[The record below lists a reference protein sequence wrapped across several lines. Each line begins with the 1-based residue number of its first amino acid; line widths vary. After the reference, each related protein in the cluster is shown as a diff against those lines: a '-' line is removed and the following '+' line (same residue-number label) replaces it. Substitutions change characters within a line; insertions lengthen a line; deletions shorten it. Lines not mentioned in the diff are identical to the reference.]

1 MKKIE
6 ILRKITSIAEL
17 AQLLG
22 YKTSSLSY
30 LLFKI
35 PDSQKYRHFE
45 IPKRS
50 GGTRLISAPH
60 PRLKKLQKK
69 VSNLLNDC
77 LKEIEAD
84 HSSPAHGFKPE
95 RSIFTNGASH
105 IGRRHVFNLDIEKF
119 FPSIHYGR
127 ISGYFEKSEHF
138 KLNPNIA
145 RALANIVCYQS
156 SLPQGAP
163 SSPVMSNLISRMM
176 DIQLAR
182 LAKINRLSYTR
193 YADDITFSTNL
204 KKFPSNVAE
213 SNGTHDWRV
222 GEKLNSIIK
231 ANGFS
236 VNPKK
241 TRMLYKSS
249 RQEVTG
255 LVVNDRVTIPVN
267 YRRWARAA
275 VSHLIKNGLYFELPE
290 KNFIGP
296 LQNTHAAGSLSRL
309 EGCLAHIY
317 SAHRFNRERQK
328 QKNKNLDKESNLHS
342 DEIVFQKFLYYTKFF
357 LTEKPKIICEG
368 ETDYIY
374 LEHAISALQKSY
386 PLLINENIPKGEK
399 NRFKINFANHTEVAG
414 RLLHLSGGTG
424 TLKNF
429 CSKYVERTR
438 QFLAG
443 KPSNPI
449 IVVVDADKSGIDVI
463 NYAKGIAKNQ
473 KINSTD
479 GDGYVFVRPNLFV
492 VKIPADGK
500 ESFSMENLF
509 PEHLLNSKI
518 GEKKLTLSNKKA
530 NNDEYG
536 KMYFAKNVV
545 PTAKEQDFI
554 KFKPLLEIF
563 NKIIKDFAA

>member
-290 KNFIGP
+290 KN
-296 LQNTHAAGSLSRL
+296 L
-309 EGCLAHIY
+309 
-317 SAHRFNRERQK
+317 
-328 QKNKNLDKESNLHS
+328 
-342 DEIVFQKFLYYTKFF
+342 
-357 LTEKPKIICEG
+357 
-368 ETDYIY
+368 
-374 LEHAISALQKSY
+374 
-386 PLLINENIPKGEK
+386 
-399 NRFKINFANHTEVAG
+399 
-414 RLLHLSGGTG
+414 
-424 TLKNF
+424 
-429 CSKYVERTR
+429 
-438 QFLAG
+438 
-443 KPSNPI
+443 
-449 IVVVDADKSGIDVI
+449 
-463 NYAKGIAKNQ
+463 
-473 KINSTD
+473 
-479 GDGYVFVRPNLFV
+479 
-492 VKIPADGK
+492 
-500 ESFSMENLF
+500 
-509 PEHLLNSKI
+509 
-518 GEKKLTLSNKKA
+518 
-530 NNDEYG
+530 
-536 KMYFAKNVV
+536 
-545 PTAKEQDFI
+545 
-554 KFKPLLEIF
+554 
-563 NKIIKDFAA
+563 